1 MQHRKDDWRSLIVRP
16 MEEDY
21 DKAEFVVSI
30 GPTKKDHKGM
40 PKDYKEIVFDLVK
53 TKSKTVGAGS
63 FCDARRRS

>member
-1 MQHRKDDWRSLIVRP
+1 MIVRP

-40 PKDYKEIVFDLVK
+40 PKDYKEFVFDLVK
-53 TKSKTVGAGS
+53 T
-63 FCDARRRS
+63 

>member
-1 MQHRKDDWRSLIVRP
+1 

>member
-30 GPTKKDHKGM
+30 GPTKKDHKGT
-40 PKDYKEIVFDLVK
+40 PKDYKEFVFDLVK
-53 TKSKTVGAGS
+53 T
-63 FCDARRRS
+63 